1 MVLAELVAVVLDVDV
16 AVVEDAV
23 AFTGAAGRGT

>member
-16 AVVEDAV
+16 DVVEDAV
-23 AFTGAAGRGT
+23 VLTGAAGRGT

>member
-16 AVVEDAV
+16 VVVEDAV